1 MTFRLWV
8 AFGSKPAWNKAQHVP
23 RSCSAPAAP
32 LAVSYPAHGSDEE
45 VLLREADAAPY
56 QAKAAGRNCVRYRG

>member
-1 MTFRLWV
+1 MFC
-8 AFGSKPAWNKAQHVP
+8 ASGS
-23 RSCSAPAAP
+23 